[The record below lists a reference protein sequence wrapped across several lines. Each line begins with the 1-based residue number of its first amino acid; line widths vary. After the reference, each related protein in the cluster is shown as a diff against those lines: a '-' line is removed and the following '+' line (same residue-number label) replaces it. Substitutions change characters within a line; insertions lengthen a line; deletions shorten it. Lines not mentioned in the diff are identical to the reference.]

1 MRFFFCYCIEKDY
14 LCKNFQAKILKT
26 CAFYPMRVRIFVGY
40 FIVTQY
46 VKLIIITMKKF
57 LLSIFCCLMAVFAVQ
72 AQSYVKVTSAPADW
86 SGEYLI
92 VYEAGNVAFNGGLT
106 TLDAVSNTIPVTI
119 VDNAIEA
126 TDVVNAAK
134 FTINASG
141 NILSASG
148 YYIGRTANSNGLLSS
163 TSTKYT
169 NTISLNS
176 DGSAHIVGSGNAVLR
191 YNATSGQYR
200 FRYYKSSSYASQKA
214 IALYKYT
221 EGGGGE
227 TPEPETPVLP
237 GAPTLPVSTTF
248 EGSMM
253 VQITGIAADAT
264 VYYTTDESDPATS
277 DTRVEY
283 TEPFEITAT
292 TTVKAVAV
300 NEVGASDPA
309 TATYTL
315 VETIVLNNSSVAE
328 LIEAHNSGNNI
339 ANGATVVGYIVGCVD
354 GTALSN
360 AVFGNDVTTK
370 TNILLADDPYETNVE
385 NCIPV
390 QLPSGSVR
398 TELNLADNSD
408 NYQKKVI
415 LTGKVVAYFSVAGLK
430 ETSAYEFVEELYHTL
445 TVTEAGYATLFLG
458 FNARI
463 PSAIEAYTVTAVNDG
478 WVSLTQVTGV
488 LPSNEGV
495 IIKAPAGDYKFFN
508 EATATADVTGNL
520 LEGSAY
526 NKNIDKEAYVLGNVN
541 GVGLYK
547 AKMTDGTWLNNANK
561 AYLPATSVPNKT
573 IEFYGFDWGGTTG
586 IENIEGDAG
595 NNFGEGA
602 IYDLTGR
609 KINSIAVTGIY
620 IIDGKKV
627 FIRK

>member
-1 MRFFFCYCIEKDY
+1 
-14 LCKNFQAKILKT
+14 
-26 CAFYPMRVRIFVGY
+26 
-40 FIVTQY
+40 
-46 VKLIIITMKKF
+46 MKKF

-106 TLDAVSNTIPVTI
+106 TLDVASNTISVEI
-119 VDNAIEA
+119 VEDEIASTVA
-126 TDVVNAAK
+126 TDGAK
-134 FTINASG
+134 FTINSDG
-141 NILSASG
+141 SIQSASG
-148 YYIGRTANSNGLLSS
+148 YYIGRNATSNGLNSS

-176 DGSAHIVGSGNAVLR
+176 DGSAPIVGSGGAVLR

-248 EGSMM
+248 KGSMS
-253 VQITGIAADAT
+253 VEITGIAEDAT
-264 VYYTTDESDPATS
+264 IYYTTDGTVPST
-277 DTRVEY
+277 TNGTVY
-283 TEPFEITAT
+283 TAPFEITTT
-292 TTVKAVAV
+292 TTVMAVAV
-300 NEVGASDPA
+300 NEAGASEPA

-315 VETIVLNNSSVAE
+315 FVVEETAGYYMKVVAE
-328 LIEAHNSGNNI
+328 STDWSGKYLIVYEDGADAYVFNGVDDVNGYVSAVTDGDVIKANSEIDAVAVTIATMEGGYSISTVSGYMYKTAYSNGIDFGETSKAVNTFAIAEDGVVITSGNNDDKTTFRF
-339 ANGATVVGYIVGCVD
+339 NKATDQKRFRYYKSGQQ
-354 GTALSN
+354 
-360 AVFGNDVTTK
+360 
-370 TNILLADDPYETNVE
+370 
-385 NCIPV
+385 PV
-390 QLPSGSVR
+390 QL
-398 TELNLADNSD
+398 
-408 NYQKKVI
+408 YK
-415 LTGKVVAYFSVAGLK
+415 Y
-430 ETSAYEFVEELYHTL
+430 VEELPMNHTL
-445 TVTEAGYATLFLG
+445 TVTDAGWATLFLG

-463 PSAIEAYTVTAVNDG
+463 PSAVEAYTVTAVNNG
-478 WVSLTQVTGV
+478 WVTLTQVTGV
-488 LPSNEGV
+488 LPSNQGV
-495 IIKAPAGDYKFFN
+495 IINAPAGDYKLYY
-508 EATATADVTGNL
+508 ETTATADVTGNL

-526 NKNIDKEAYVLGNVN
+526 NRNIDEEAYVLGKVD
-541 GVGLYK
+541 GEVGLYK

-561 AYLPATSVPNKT
+561 AYLPASSVPNKT
-573 IEFYGFDWGGTTG
+573 VEFYGFDWGGTTG
-586 IENIEGDAG
+586 IENIEGVAG